1 VDDSKLTLGDL
12 FSAVGKTATDVINTN
27 RLEKQLKSLRKEA
40 QTTALT
46 APISG
51 RKRLQIERDANY
63 EQVKKQL
70 NKWIP

>member
-12 FSAVGKTATDVINTN
+12 FSAVDKTATDVINTN